1 MQWKKSGSS
10 SASVM
15 MENFVPSK
23 TNSSSEID
31 LRDKKNWMSSAQ
43 LWTSNGYSSKT
54 DDEKPKSIV
63 DEMVKKDDGSAITT
77 ETNLPR
83 NGGGGAFV
91 PFKGFTGFLT
101 STRMEEK
108 EREIHQLEASL
119 SLLTPGVRKPRT
131 EPTSCLMNSKTTG
144 GSRGLPTSSAEKTQT
159 NLHLPLQSQPPRKQ
173 RRCWS
178 ADLHRRFLNALQQLG
193 GSQAAT
199 PKQIRELMKV
209 DGLTNDEVKSH
220 LQKYRLHTR
229 KFPANASS
237 PGPENQKLALFG
249 GLWAPED
256 QCGAS
261 KASTSQSESPQGP
274 LQLMT
279 SGGSTTGDDSMEDD
293 EEDGKS
299 ESYNW
304 KGHA

>member
-1 MQWKKSGSS
+1 MI
-10 SASVM
+10 A
-15 MENFVPSK
+15 
-23 TNSSSEID
+23 
-31 LRDKKNWMSSAQ
+31 
-43 LWTSNGYSSKT
+43 
-54 DDEKPKSIV
+54 
-63 DEMVKKDDGSAITT
+63 KKDDGSAATT
-77 ETNLPR
+77 IETILPR
-83 NGGGGAFV
+83 NGGGAFV

-108 EREIHQLEASL
+108 EKKFQLEAGL
-119 SLLTPGVRKPRT
+119 SLVTSGVKKPRT
-131 EPTSCLMNSKTTG
+131 EPTTSCLMNSKTCV
-144 GSRGLPTSSAEKTQT
+144 GSRGLPSSSIENTRT
-159 NLHLPLQSQPPRKQ
+159 NLQMPLQSQPPRKQ

-178 ADLHRRFLNALQQLG
+178 ADLHRRFLHALQQLG
-193 GSQAAT
+193 GSQVAT

-229 KFPANASS
+229 RFPANASS
-237 PGPENQKLALFG
+237 PGPENQKLAPFG
-249 GLWAPED
+249 GLWASED

-274 LQLMT
+274 LHLMT

-299 ESYNW
+299 ESYTW
-304 KGHA
+304 KGHFYKPGDDEA